1 MCEYKTTDMQKKKKK
16 KKKKLFIKKKKKK
29 KKKTLCAFWA
39 CLPEILNL
47 KG

>member
-1 MCEYKTTDMQKKKKK
+1 MCEYKTTDMQ
-16 KKKKLFIKKKKKK
+16 KKKKKK

>member
-1 MCEYKTTDMQKKKKK
+1 MCEYKTTDMQK
-16 KKKKLFIKKKKKK
+16 KKKKKK

>member
-1 MCEYKTTDMQKKKKK
+1 MCEYKTTDMQKKKKNK
-16 KKKKLFIKKKKKK
+16 N
-29 KKKTLCAFWA
+29 KKTLCAFWA

>member
-1 MCEYKTTDMQKKKKK
+1 MCEYKTTDMHKKT
-16 KKKKLFIKKKKKK
+16 KKKK